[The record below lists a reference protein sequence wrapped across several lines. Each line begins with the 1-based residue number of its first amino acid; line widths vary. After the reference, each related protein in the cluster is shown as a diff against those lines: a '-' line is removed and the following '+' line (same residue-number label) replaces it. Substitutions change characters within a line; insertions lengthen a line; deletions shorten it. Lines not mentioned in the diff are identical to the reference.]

1 MGFNKLRFNQFKE
14 GFLKGRNLLILFS
27 SIFMVLL
34 LLATGCTGTVPAATP
49 TTPTAT
55 QTATPKPP
63 TVATVT
69 PSPVLQDKT
78 YNFVNPQ
85 GSFIPVQTKALSP
98 RLTTL
103 DGMTIYVVQGEADA
117 VIMPALIDK
126 LKKDYPKTNW
136 VFYSPSASFG
146 ITAPDD
152 TMKKDAKGAIRGNGW

>member
-1 MGFNKLRFNQFKE
+1 LINIKE
-14 GFLKGRNLLILFS
+14 GFLKIRNLPILFS
-27 SIFMVLL
+27 SIFMTLL
-34 LLATGCTGTVPAATP
+34 LLATGCNG
-49 TTPTAT
+49 TTPAVN
-55 QTATPKPP
+55 TPGAP
-63 TVATVT
+63 TVTSPGTTAPAPVTVT
-69 PSPVLQDKT
+69 PSPVIQEKT

-98 RLTTL
+98 RLATL

-126 LKKDYPKTNW
+126 LKKDYTKTNW

-152 TMKKDAKGAIRGNGW
+152 TMKKEAKGAIRGNGW